1 MTIAYNN
8 ETNQFEYT
16 VDGVVKAKSANL
28 SYLKQKVK
36 NMGLPSAVP
45 AIAGEYAPQQ
55 TAVPVVPKEKFT
67 VDERFNFI
75 ERFVKGVAK
84 GNYLSLVL
92 VGSGGLGKTYTV
104 LNTLR
109 EMGKKEILPIEVPP
123 AKQGQTTPEEL
134 EKLMAMPTQTSGD
147 FIVIKGFST
156 SKALYRTL
164 YENNGKIIIFDDAD
178 AAFKSMDSANLL
190 KAALDNSEPRYLSW
204 GSERHYE
211 DDLPARFRFTGQVI
225 FVSNLDLQ
233 DFPQAILSR
242 AMHVDLTL
250 TTAEKVERIET
261 ILGKLEDQRGVA
273 DVLDIVR
280 EYGARFHDLN
290 VRTAML
296 MLSIRRAEPDDEIFR
311 RMSLYHAVG

>member
-1 MTIAYNN
+1 M
-8 ETNQFEYT
+8 E
-16 VDGVVKAKSANL
+16 DGIVKAKSANL

-36 NMGLPSAVP
+36 NMGLPAAVP
-45 AIAGEYAPQQ
+45 AIAGEYVAQP
-55 TAVPVVPKEKFT
+55 AVPVAPKEKFT
-67 VDERFNFI
+67 VDERFEFI
-75 ERFVKGVAK
+75 KRFVQGVAR
-84 GNYLSLVL
+84 GSYLSLVL

-109 EMGKKEILPIEVPP
+109 EMGKREIMPIEVPP
-123 AKQGQTTPEEL
+123 AQQGQTTPEQLAE
-134 EKLMAMPTQTSGD
+134 LMAMPTQTGGD

-164 YENNGKIIIFDDAD
+164 FENNGKIIIFDDAD

-204 GSERHYE
+204 GAERRGE

-225 FVSNLDLQ
+225 FVSNLELQ

-250 TTAEKVERIET
+250 TTAEKVERIESIMT
-261 ILGKLEDQRGVA
+261 GLDNQNGVA
-273 DVLDIVR
+273 DVLQIVR
-280 EYGARFHDLN
+280 EHGAQFHDLN

-296 MLSIRRAEPDDEIFR
+296 MLSIRRSEPDDAIFR
-311 RMSLYHAVG
+311 RMALYHAVG